1 MRNIQRRLKK
11 LEAHRA
17 PRGPLRLL
25 VRYEGCEGLDAEEP
39 QQDIDESDP
48 NTVVLTVQ
56 YIDMP
61 PKSPLGPTR

>member
-1 MRNIQRRLKK
+1 MTNLLRRLQK
-11 LEAHRA
+11 LEAKSA

-25 VRYEGCEGLDAEEP
+25 VRYEGCDGLDAEEP

-61 PKSPLGPTR
+61 RPEDR

>member
-1 MRNIQRRLKK
+1 V
-11 LEAHRA
+11 
-17 PRGPLRLL
+17 RLL
-25 VRYEGCEGLDAEEP
+25 VRYEGCDGLDAEEP
-39 QQDIDESDP
+39 QEDIDESDP